1 MRRFIRAALAL
12 VLTVAFAQPANA
24 NSSSYTVDQ
33 VVNSPTTFTVNDMTN
48 TLLASTSTAIQ
59 FRFNYTTLALPGK
72 LTITPGTI
80 SGTHNAFSPTNV
92 KVSCSKLSGTGTLSG
107 LSNVALTA
115 GGVTCA
121 TMPTNS
127 TGGNIIVQLT
137 ITIDDTA
144 LAPSA
149 FGADTYTGS
158 LTISGLD
165 G

>member
-1 MRRFIRAALAL
+1 MNRIFAL
-12 VLTVAFAQPANA
+12 VLTAFLIGALTTPANA
-24 NSSSYTVDQ
+24 NSSSYTIDQ
-33 VVNSPTTFTVNDMTN
+33 VNNSPTTFTVNDMTD
-48 TLLASTSTAIQ
+48 TLLPSTSTAIQ
-59 FRFNYTTLALPGK
+59 FRFNYTTQSLPGK
-72 LTITPGTI
+72 VTITPGTI
-80 SGTHNAFSPTNV
+80 SGSHNAFSPTNV
-92 KVSCSKLSGTGTLSG
+92 KVSCSKVSGTGTFSG

-121 TMPTNS
+121 TLPTFSNGS
-127 TGGNIIVQLT
+127 NIIVKLT

>member
-1 MRRFIRAALAL
+1 MRNLIRAAIALA
-12 VLTVAFAQPANA
+12 LTVAIVAPANA
-24 NSSSYTVDQ
+24 NSSSYTIDQ
-33 VVNSPTTFTVNDMTN
+33 VQNSPTTFTVNDMTD
-48 TLLASTSTAIQ
+48 TLLASTTTAIQ
-59 FRFNYTTLALPGK
+59 FRLNYTTLSLPGK
-72 LTITPGTI
+72 VTITPGTI
-80 SGTHNAFSPTNV
+80 SGSHNAFSPTNV
-92 KVSCSKLSGTGTLSG
+92 KVSCSKVSGTGTLSG

-127 TGGNIIVQLT
+127 SGNNIIVKLT